1 MPTHPKPPFVE
12 RDEDGVNFERVV
24 FFSDAVFAIA
34 ITLLALEIRLP
45 EVELDALPQA
55 ILALL
60 PEIAVYALSFLIVGL
75 YWVGHHRMF
84 QYIARYDYTL
94 IWLNLLFLLCI
105 AFLPVASSILG
116 HYQHPFAVLFYCSVL
131 CSTSLMSV
139 LLWWYASSHHRLI
152 EADVEPHVIRYVFYR
167 SVATIVVALLAAG
180 TAFINTTV
188 ALVILGIG
196 IVAQL
201 VRTLFSAVIR

>member
-1 MPTHPKPPFVE
+1 
-12 RDEDGVNFERVV
+12 
-24 FFSDAVFAIA
+24 
-34 ITLLALEIRLP
+34 
-45 EVELDALPQA
+45 
-55 ILALL
+55 
-60 PEIAVYALSFLIVGL
+60 
-75 YWVGHHRMF
+75 
-84 QYIARYDYTL
+84 
-94 IWLNLLFLLCI
+94 
-105 AFLPVASSILG
+105 
-116 HYQHPFAVLFYCSVL
+116 VLFYCSVL
-131 CSTSLMSV
+131 CLTSLMSV
-139 LLWWYASSHHRLI
+139 LLWWYASSNHRLI